1 MMRSILFAALRQY
14 IEEAED
20 SHELFIAAA
29 ERAVGVEDLAFCV
42 LVEHAMSG
50 KSVGLRPN
58 LLLAEVIDR
67 LSRLHF
73 LRPE

>member
-1 MMRSILFAALRQY
+1 MRSILFAALRQY
-14 IEEAED
+14 VEKAKD
-20 SHELFIAAA
+20 SHELFVAAA
-29 ERAVGVEDLAFCV
+29 ERAIRVEDLAFCV

-50 KSVGLRPN
+50 KSEGLRPD

-73 LRPE
+73 LRSK